1 MGQRI
6 PISKTSFRKIWNILM
21 LRFSYRLAQIFKTS
35 VAWGTPMAVSIE
47 PTTACNLS
55 CPECPSGLKQFTRKT
70 GNLKIEMN
78 EKILDELGRN
88 LMYINYYFQGEPFI
102 NPHIFEMIKEADKR
116 NIYTSTSTNAHFIDQ
131 EVAEKIIDSGL
142 DQLIISID
150 GTTQETYESYRVDGT
165 LEKVLEGTK
174 HIVAAR
180 KAHSKLH
187 IVFQFLVV
195 KANEHQVDEV
205 FRLAKEYGVDEVRLK
220 TAQFY
225 NYENGNP
232 LMPSNE
238 QYSRYKLQSDGSY
251 KLKNKMRNACWRM
264 WSSCVFTWNGSVV
277 PCCFDK
283 DAQHQLGSVQNQ
295 SFNKIW
301 KSDRYKSFRKGVLT
315 NRKEIDIC
323 KNCSEGSKVWA

>member
-6 PISKTSFRKIWNILM
+6 PISKISFSKLWNVFK
-21 LRFSYRLAQIFKTS
+21 LRFSYRFARFFKTS
-35 VAWGTPMAVSIE
+35 KAWGTPMAVSIE

-55 CPECPSGLKQFTRKT
+55 CPECPSGLKQFTRAT
-70 GNLKIEMN
+70 GNLKVGMN
-78 EKILDELGRN
+78 EKILDELGKN
-88 LMYINYYFQGEPFI
+88 LIYINYYFQGEPFI
-102 NPHIFEMIKEADKR
+102 NPHIFEMIKAANQR
-116 NIYTSTSTNAHFIDQ
+116 NIYTSTSTNAHFIDEQ
-131 EVAEKIIDSGL
+131 IAKKIIDSGL

-150 GTTQETYESYRVDGT
+150 GTSQETYESYRVDGS
-165 LEKVLEGTK
+165 LEKVLQGTK
-174 HIVAAR
+174 HIVSAKNKGA
-180 KAHSKLH
+180 KLH

-195 KANEHQVDEV
+195 KANEHQIDEV

-225 NYENGNP
+225 QFENGNP
-232 LMPSNE
+232 LMPSNDE
-238 QYSRYKLQSDGSY
+238 YSRYKLQSDGTY
-251 KLKNKMRNACWRM
+251 KLKNKLRNACWRM

-283 DAQHQLGSVQNQ
+283 DAKHQLGSVQSE
-295 SFNKIW
+295 SFLSIW
-301 KSDRYKSFRKGVLT
+301 KSDQYRGFRKAVLT